1 MQIQS
6 VYYSMKNKD
15 DNDDIV
21 CHPQV
26 LLEQCGY
33 RPFSNN
39 VLIHPRV
46 KFSDTEPDSESN
58 DSDES
63 EEEINENAV

>member
-1 MQIQS
+1 MT
-6 VYYSMKNKD
+6 
-15 DNDDIV
+15 DNDGIRYY
-21 CHPQV
+21 PQV

-39 VLIHPRV
+39 ALFHPDL
-46 KFSDTEPDSESN
+46 KFTGTEPDSEPN

-63 EEEINENAV
+63 EEEINENAVLDE